1 MAAATA
7 APDNGSPDAV
17 QTVTKA
23 ANGAAS
29 AEVGNDKPGLLDI
42 AQLLTPKPKTTAA
55 PAPAKSG
62 KAVEAAGK
70 KVLSQLAEPDSD
82 GEDEAETPEPRPDG
96 NNDDDAS
103 SDTDAVTDEAEG
115 SEDGGEDDPKAPKE
129 WDAEKQHAFN
139 RLVQKEKAK
148 RRELMERLEAAEGPL
163 QAEIERLRAENA
175 GLLETVSTQE
185 SDEAALPKMVAAAKD
200 EAELRTTEDNARKYH
215 KWSERQLER
224 LRYRP
229 TEVEAALKAEGVKLE
244 DYSEEA
250 MAEYLLRI
258 KENAADVLEAAPR
271 RREVFQRRATFAA
284 REREFSAQAEKL
296 VPWLKKADAPEMALF
311 KQVVA
316 EMPEIKRRPN
326 WMALAAASVEGMKV
340 LRARAEKA
348 ASVSSAVP
356 KARPALRGGAEP
368 APVDKK
374 AAQRAAAFSKVVKQG
389 GGKIEDL
396 ATLLG

>member
-1 MAAATA
+1 MAAANA
-7 APDNGSPDAV
+7 APDNGSPAAV
-17 QTVTKA
+17 QTVTNA
-23 ANGAAS
+23 GTDGAAS
-29 AEVGNDKPGLLDI
+29 AEVGNDEPGLLDI
-42 AQLLTPKPKTTAA
+42 AQLLTPKPKTDAT

-62 KAVEAAGK
+62 KAAEAAGK
-70 KVLSQLAEPDSD
+70 KVLSQLAEPDSE
-82 GEDEAETPEPRPDG
+82 GEPETPEPQPDG
-96 NNDDDAS
+96 NNDDDDTEA
-103 SDTDAVTDEAEG
+103 DTDTVTDEVEG
-115 SEDGGEDDPKAPKE
+115 SEDDGEDDPRAPKE

-348 ASVSSAVP
+348 ASVNSTVP

-368 APVDKK
+368 APVDRK
-374 AAQRAAAFSKVVKQG
+374 AAQRAAAFSKVKQS

-396 ATLLG
+396 AQLLG